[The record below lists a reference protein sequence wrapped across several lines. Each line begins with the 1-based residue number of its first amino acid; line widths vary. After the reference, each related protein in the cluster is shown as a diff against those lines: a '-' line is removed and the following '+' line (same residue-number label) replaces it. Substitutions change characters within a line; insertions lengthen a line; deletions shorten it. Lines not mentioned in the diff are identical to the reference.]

1 MLIQNNIIK
10 LKTMKLRDFLITIFI
25 IIIFSLCFVVYNYS
39 KIIGDQDNRIQK
51 QQTTIDSLKVEV
63 QRIDSV
69 LKAWDKEYQEN
80 LDMSNDL
87 VKELEKYEN
96 N

>member
-1 MLIQNNIIK
+1 MDK
-10 LKTMKLRDFLITIFI
+10 LSALTI
-25 IIIFSLCFVVYNYS
+25 IILCVFSWINME
-39 KIIGDQDNRIQK
+39 RIEGVNK
-51 QQTTIDSLKVEV
+51 ENEQQQQSIDSLKVEISK
-63 QRIDSV
+63 IDST

>member
-1 MLIQNNIIK
+1 MDK
-10 LKTMKLRDFLITIFI
+10 LSALTI
-25 IIIFSLCFVVYNYS
+25 IILCISAYFNTEWIES
-39 KIIGDQDNRIQK
+39 INKKNDQ
-51 QQTTIDSLKVEV
+51 QQQSIDSLKVEICK
-63 QRIDSV
+63 IDSI

>member
-1 MLIQNNIIK
+1 MDRL
-10 LKTMKLRDFLITIFI
+10 LALTI
-25 IIIFSLCFVVYNYS
+25 IILCISAYFNTEWIENV
-39 KIIGDQDNRIQK
+39 NRK
-51 QQTTIDSLKVEV
+51 NEQQQRSIDSLKVELI
-63 QRIDSV
+63 RIDST

-80 LDMSNDL
+80 LDMNNDL

>member
-1 MLIQNNIIK
+1 MDK
-10 LKTMKLRDFLITIFI
+10 LLALTI
-25 IIIFSLCFVVYNYS
+25 IILCISAYFNTEWIES
-39 KIIGDQDNRIQK
+39 INKKNDQ
-51 QQTTIDSLKVEV
+51 QQQSIDSLKVEICK
-63 QRIDSV
+63 IDST

-87 VKELEKYEN
+87 VKELEEYEN

>member
-1 MLIQNNIIK
+1 MDK
-10 LKTMKLRDFLITIFI
+10 LLDITII
-25 IIIFSLCFVVYNYS
+25 ILCITSWISMEEIDNIN
-39 KIIGDQDNRIQK
+39 KKNDQ
-51 QQTTIDSLKVEV
+51 QQQSIDSLKVEISK
-63 QRIDSV
+63 IDST

>member
-1 MLIQNNIIK
+1 MDK
-10 LKTMKLRDFLITIFI
+10 LLALTI
-25 IIIFSLCFVVYNYS
+25 IILCISAYFNTEWIEGV
-39 KIIGDQDNRIQK
+39 NRK
-51 QQTTIDSLKVEV
+51 NEQQQRSIDSLKVEICK
-63 QRIDSV
+63 IDSI

>member
-1 MLIQNNIIK
+1 
-10 LKTMKLRDFLITIFI
+10 MKLRDFLITIFI

-87 VKELEKYEN
+87 VEELEKYEN

>member
-1 MLIQNNIIK
+1 MDK
-10 LKTMKLRDFLITIFI
+10 LSALTI
-25 IIIFSLCFVVYNYS
+25 IILCISAYFNTEWIAGV
-39 KIIGDQDNRIQK
+39 NRRNN
-51 QQTTIDSLKVEV
+51 QQQQSIDSLKVEICK
-63 QRIDSV
+63 IDSTM
-69 LKAWDKEYQEN
+69 KAWDKEYQEN

>member
-1 MLIQNNIIK
+1 
-10 LKTMKLRDFLITIFI
+10 MKLRDFLITIFI
-25 IIIFSLCFVVYNYS
+25 IILCSLCFVVYNYS
-39 KIIGDQDNRIQK
+39 KIIGDQDNEIE
-51 QQTTIDSLKVEV
+51 QQQITIDSLKVEV
-63 QRIDSV
+63 QRIDSI

>member
-1 MLIQNNIIK
+1 MDK
-10 LKTMKLRDFLITIFI
+10 LLALTI
-25 IIIFSLCFVVYNYS
+25 IILCISAYFNTEWIEGV
-39 KIIGDQDNRIQK
+39 NRK
-51 QQTTIDSLKVEV
+51 NEQQQHSVDSLKVEICK
-63 QRIDSV
+63 IDST

>member
-1 MLIQNNIIK
+1 MDK
-10 LKTMKLRDFLITIFI
+10 LLALTI
-25 IIIFSLCFVVYNYS
+25 IILCISAYFNTEWIEGIN
-39 KIIGDQDNRIQK
+39 KKNDQ
-51 QQTTIDSLKVEV
+51 QQQSIDSLKVEICK
-63 QRIDSV
+63 IDSI

>member
-1 MLIQNNIIK
+1 
-10 LKTMKLRDFLITIFI
+10 MKLRDFLITIFI
-25 IIIFSLCFVVYNYS
+25 IMLCSLCFVVYNYS
-39 KIIGDQDNRIQK
+39 KTIGDQDNKIEQ
-51 QQTTIDSLKVEV
+51 QQTTINSLKVEV
-63 QRIDSV
+63 QRIDST

>member
-1 MLIQNNIIK
+1 MESLTNVCLGISILIIVAANFVQSEQITVNN
-10 LKTMKLRDFLITIFI
+10 
-25 IIIFSLCFVVYNYS
+25 
-39 KIIGDQDNRIQK
+39 KIITE
-51 QQTTIDSLKVEV
+51 QQQSIDSLKVEISK
-63 QRIDSV
+63 IDST

>member
-1 MLIQNNIIK
+1 MDKLLSLTMII
-10 LKTMKLRDFLITIFI
+10 
-25 IIIFSLCFVVYNYS
+25 LCISAYFNMEWIEGVN
-39 KIIGDQDNRIQK
+39 KKNE
-51 QQTTIDSLKVEV
+51 QQQQSIDSLKVEICK
-63 QRIDSV
+63 IDST

>member
-1 MLIQNNIIK
+1 
-10 LKTMKLRDFLITIFI
+10 MKLRDFLITIFI

>member
-1 MLIQNNIIK
+1 MDK
-10 LKTMKLRDFLITIFI
+10 LSAITII
-25 IIIFSLCFVVYNYS
+25 ILCISSWISMEEIDHIN
-39 KIIGDQDNRIQK
+39 KKNDQ
-51 QQTTIDSLKVEV
+51 QQQSIDSLKVEICK
-63 QRIDSV
+63 IDST

>member
-1 MLIQNNIIK
+1 
-10 LKTMKLRDFLITIFI
+10 MKLRDFLITIFI

-80 LDMSNDL
+80 LDMSNNL
-87 VKELEKYEN
+87 VEELEKYEN

>member
-1 MLIQNNIIK
+1 MDNL
-10 LKTMKLRDFLITIFI
+10 LALTI
-25 IIIFSLCFVVYNYS
+25 IILCISAYFNTEWIES
-39 KIIGDQDNRIQK
+39 INKKNDQ
-51 QQTTIDSLKVEV
+51 QQQSIDSLKVEICK
-63 QRIDSV
+63 IDSI

-80 LDMSNDL
+80 LEMSNDL

>member
-1 MLIQNNIIK
+1 MDK
-10 LKTMKLRDFLITIFI
+10 LLALTI
-25 IIIFSLCFVVYNYS
+25 IILCISSWISMEEIDNIN
-39 KIIGDQDNRIQK
+39 KKNDQ
-51 QQTTIDSLKVEV
+51 QQQSIDSLKVEISK
-63 QRIDSV
+63 IDST